1 MTWKTYAAVSGATV
15 IAGWLASSP
24 PSNTPAPA
32 AAPPQRR
39 SAPAAA
45 TRAAEADIEQQAAR
59 LQARTGEQPEFHE
72 PARNPFNFGAR
83 QAPPGPVAPR
93 EPAPAPMQEF
103 AAPPVPPSLPPVTLS
118 GIAEDRS
125 GERVERTAVLS
136 SPSGV
141 LLVREGDDVLGQYR
155 VERIEAD
162 AVEFTRTDDGSR
174 LRLSMPI
181 APRP

>member
-32 AAPPQRR
+32 AAPQQRR
-39 SAPAAA
+39 PAPAAA

-59 LQARTGEQPEFHE
+59 LQARTREQQEFHE
-72 PARNPFNFGAR
+72 PARNPFNFAAR

-93 EPAPAPMQEF
+93 EPEPMQEF
-103 AAPPVPPSLPPVTLS
+103 APPPPSPPPPPSVRLS
-118 GIAEDRS
+118 GIAEERS

-162 AVEFTRTDDGSR
+162 AVELSRTDDGSR

-181 APRP
+181 GF